1 MLICLIFFF
10 LKSTFVNFINNSVY
24 KIYYTD
30 SLLIYKYFYLG
41 PIDSKSFSG
50 LNSKF
55 KIKPILPNNPNESVK
70 KISLQ
75 RMIEIKEM
83 RSNYRESSQTEDTT
97 VKTESTEL
105 LNAKS
110 K

>member
-1 MLICLIFFF
+1 M
-10 LKSTFVNFINNSVY
+10 SFI
-24 KIYYTD
+24 
-30 SLLIYKYFYLG
+30 LG

-50 LNSKF
+50 MNSKL
-55 KIKPILPNNPNESVK
+55 KIKPILPNNPNEFVK

-75 RMIEIKEM
+75 RMNEIKEM
-83 RSNYRESSQTEDTT
+83 RSHSINSSQTEDTA

-105 LNAKS
+105 LNTKS